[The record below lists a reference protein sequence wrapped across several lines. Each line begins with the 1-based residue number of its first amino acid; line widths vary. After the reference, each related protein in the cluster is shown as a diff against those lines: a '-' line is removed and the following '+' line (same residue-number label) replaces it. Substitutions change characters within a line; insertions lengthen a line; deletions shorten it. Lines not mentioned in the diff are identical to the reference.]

1 MQTAKTVNAFV
12 KLMFSFLIS
21 DVTSNAMQWKM
32 CPRGKDNRPGLAGL
46 HHLLA
51 VFGGTLTLK
60 EFTMQCTLQ
69 IYSLC
74 FHIVAVIHFA
84 QKKGGEVI
92 KVARLQQLVRDA
104 RKVSSRFY
112 RSKANHTD
120 EPDADD
126 NATNDVGATAKQD
139 CDSVLLQGHIEKLNA
154 AVSKFTL

>member
-1 MQTAKTVNAFV
+1 MQF
-12 KLMFSFLIS
+12 
-21 DVTSNAMQWKM
+21 
-32 CPRGKDNRPGLAGL
+32 
-46 HHLLA
+46 
-51 VFGGTLTLK
+51 
-60 EFTMQCTLQ
+60 TLQ

-74 FHIVAVIHFA
+74 FHIIAVIHFA

-112 RSKANHTD
+112 RSKANYTD

-126 NATNDVGATAKQD
+126 NATTDVGATAKQD